1 MIGILVLTH
10 GKLAEGLNDALR
22 MIVGEVDVLDFLGLT
37 PGEDL
42 DAYAVKVKEKAQAI
56 MSENGVLVLT
66 DIVGGTPFNQATKLL
81 SEFNLCI
88 VTGVNLGMLLS
99 AHLNRD
105 NAKDIRDLA
114 EMAIDEGKDSMML
127 L

>member
-10 GKLAEGLNDALR
+10 GKLAEGLSDALR
-22 MIVGEVDVLDFLGLT
+22 MIVGEVQLFDAHGLI

-42 DAYAVKVKEKAQAI
+42 DAYAQIVREKVEDLVT
-56 MSENGVLVLT
+56 ENGVLVLT

-81 SEFNLCI
+81 GDYKISI

-99 AHLNRD
+99 AHLNRQGLTD
-105 NAKDIRDLA
+105 LKELAETAIEEAKDSI
-114 EMAIDEGKDSMML
+114 ML

>member
-22 MIVGEVDVLDFLGLT
+22 MIVGEVGSLDFLGLT

-42 DAYAVKVKEKAQAI
+42 DAYAARVKEKAEAI
-56 MSENGVLVLT
+56 MSDLGVLVLT

-81 SEFNLCI
+81 SELKLCI

-105 NAKDIRDLA
+105 SANDIRELA
-114 EMAIDEGKDSMML
+114 ETAIEEGKDSMML